1 MGLHEPSGYENE
13 PVEHF
18 APLPADLYCT
28 FYDLEMGARLQD
40 CDYYARLL
48 EEHQCRTVLELGC
61 GTGRIVEFLGS
72 RNYRA
77 VGIDNSHEMLVF
89 NRHQRLSPM
98 VEMDMC
104 HLGFSQTFD
113 AVIIPHNTLNL
124 INDEK
129 TIHRCL
135 SEIKKT
141 LTKNGLL
148 VIQLFSLTATLIEQ
162 AHKRLFQFALFDT
175 GKNGKLVKETIKTY
189 YPETNQLLL
198 EERYKIRSFDD
209 PSHNRNYNQI
219 FPLTAYPAS
228 KWFQIISSSGFCINS
243 THSGHNNEGF
253 NPDQD
258 STLLI
263 TAHRL

>member
-1 MGLHEPSGYENE
+1 MGLQEPSGYENE
-13 PVEHF
+13 PVEHC

-28 FYDLEMGARLQD
+28 FYDLEMGARLED
-40 CDYYARLL
+40 CYYYARLL
-48 EEHQCRTVLELGC
+48 QEHQCGTVLELGC

-89 NRHQRLSPM
+89 NHHQRISPM

-104 HLGFSQTFD
+104 HLGFSQPFD

-129 TIHRCL
+129 RIHRCL
-135 SEIKKT
+135 SEIKRT

-148 VIQLFSLTATLIEQ
+148 VIQLFSLTAALTEQ

-189 YPETNQLLL
+189 YPETNQLIL
-198 EERYKIRSFDD
+198 EERYKIRSYDD
-209 PSHNRNYNQI
+209 PSHNKNYNQI
-219 FPLTAYPAS
+219 FPLTVYSPS
-228 KWFQIISSSGFCINS
+228 KWLDIIKKSGFNIYS
-243 THSGHNNEGF
+243 THSGHNSEGF
-253 NPDQD
+253 NCGRD

-263 TAHRL
+263 SAHSL